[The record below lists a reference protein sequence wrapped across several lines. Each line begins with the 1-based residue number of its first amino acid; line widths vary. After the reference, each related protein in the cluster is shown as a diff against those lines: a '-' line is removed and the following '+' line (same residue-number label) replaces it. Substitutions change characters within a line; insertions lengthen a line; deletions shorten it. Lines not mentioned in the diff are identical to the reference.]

1 MARTDRSRY
10 NIGAVSRLSGVS
22 REKIRIWERRYG
34 AVTPTRDAGNHRLYS
49 HADVE
54 RLTLIRNLVER
65 GQAISSVA
73 NLTLAQ
79 LKDRAAGA
87 ISAARALS
95 AMRAAS
101 DAPATI
107 ETPGT
112 ALVVSSAAAEIQGL
126 LGELGVADVH
136 TASNPAA
143 AQAWLEDHG
152 AELVIVE
159 TPTLLAGDL
168 SELVRLRRQAPRSRM
183 LLLYRFAPRTLL
195 EPLRTLGV
203 HTVKAPL
210 QADHLAFPPPASVSM
225 EPPSPRERRYTPEQM
240 RRIASLADRML
251 CECPRHL
258 VDLIRDLNAF
268 EDYSLGCEVDSAAD
282 AALHREIYEIV
293 SRARTLVEDALTLVA
308 DEQREV

>member
-1 MARTDRSRY
+1 MAKTERSRY

-34 AVTPTRDAGNHRLYS
+34 AVTPTRDPGNHRLYS

-54 RLTLIRNLVER
+54 RLTLIRTLVDR

-73 NLTLAQ
+73 NLSLAQ
-79 LKDRAAGA
+79 LKDRAAAPG
-87 ISAARALS
+87 SEPPARDDLP
-95 AMRAAS
+95 AS
-101 DAPATI
+101 
-107 ETPGT
+107 
-112 ALVVSSAAAEIQGL
+112 ALVISSTATEIQGL

-136 TASNPAA
+136 LARHPAA
-143 AQAWLEDHG
+143 AQAWLDDHSVDLVI
-152 AELVIVE
+152 AEL
-159 TPTLLAGDL
+159 PTLLAGDL
-168 SELVRLRRQAPRSRM
+168 TELVRLRRQAPRSRM
-183 LLLYRFAPRTLL
+183 LLVYRFAPRLL
-195 EPLRTLGV
+195 LDQLRTLGV

-210 QADHLAFPPPASVSM
+210 QADQLAFPPPASLAGAS
-225 EPPSPRERRYTPEQM
+225 PGPRERRYTPEQM

-258 VDLIRDLNAF
+258 VDLIRELNAF

-282 AALHREIYEIV
+282 AALHREIYDIV

-308 DEQREV
+308 AEQREL